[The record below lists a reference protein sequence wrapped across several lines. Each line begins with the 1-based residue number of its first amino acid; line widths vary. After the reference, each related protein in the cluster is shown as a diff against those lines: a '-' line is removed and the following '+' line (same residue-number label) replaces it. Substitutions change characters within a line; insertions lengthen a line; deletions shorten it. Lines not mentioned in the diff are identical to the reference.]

1 MKRHWL
7 GSLIIL
13 LAQIGFFVLA
23 FHLLYPLALALEWQ
37 SASAPRSE
45 YVFVG
50 ALAIFIITSSIQW
63 LVSNILRGDFRYGI
77 AVANFLL
84 IAYGTFNEKYVVN
97 SLVVLSSALIGLS
110 FGQLLYYQIFRAK
123 DKTEHFNSNILDDEL

>member
-1 MKRHWL
+1 MKCHWL

-13 LAQIGFFVLA
+13 LVQIGFFLLA
-23 FHLLYPLALALEWQ
+23 FHLFYPLSLEWQ
-37 SASAPRSE
+37 SSFAPRSE

-50 ALAIFIITSSIQW
+50 ALVIFIITSSIQW

-84 IAYGTFNEKYVVN
+84 IAYGTFNEKYVAN
-97 SLVVLSSALIGLS
+97 SFVVLSSALIGLF
-110 FGQLLYYQIFRAK
+110 FGQLLYYQIFRARSSPQ
-123 DKTEHFNSNILDDEL
+123 HPINSNILDDEL